1 MSTNF
6 DSEEFPMDRLQEMR
20 ARLGAL
26 GRDLPKAVNNDFTP
40 APPVEDLAGSDQ
52 QQPQGVD
59 AADSPDVWDPY
70 SDEELSPDVE
80 PDEEAGT
87 VDTAQQ
93 ETLSHNESA
102 QGHPGILGDRGTDN
116 ETDTVVAEEHHQS
129 FRDIAGITDIDTYD
143 PRPIW
148 NTNGNDSNFTGP
160 VPEDTPGPG
169 RQGFSE
175 TAAAPEY
182 GSTPTEPSTSEV
194 VDVEDVAPTY
204 QVPPAHQFTAPVI
217 DTPVK
222 PEYTYPNPL
231 SQNTNHAQ
239 AAPRAPQAFR
249 DAAARNAANT
259 QLTGR
264 AGHVV
269 QQPYFPPPPPA
280 GAAGQYTSPQ
290 PYQQPAGATAHPHSV
305 PAQQGSSHP
314 GPIQGG
320 HPVMPPLQTP
330 YQQLQQYAPE
340 QRLQQHWPIQN
351 PAPPASDT
359 AGVNDRRHETGPSSY
374 VPPGRPQQGTQPAL
388 VRARKEAP
396 KQSWR
401 AIASSRFHLPVGKGA
416 DEITYD
422 NQIDQINK
430 GFYSPRKVAVL
441 SIKGGVGKTTM
452 TTALGS
458 TYAQH
463 YRDGAVAAVDA
474 AEGGTLYMRVKERRP
489 GNIKAFAADPNL
501 TNDSAVGYY
510 LATNSHRLRVLR
522 SAPED
527 PRNPLQPHEYLRAVD
542 VLSVGHRVI
551 FVDMDPSMAHPCF
564 QTILG
569 SVDAMVL
576 VTSTAADSIEK
587 AKDLLAWMRLN
598 NFGGLHDR
606 TMVIINHQGSVKPN
620 IDVAAEVLYFQ
631 KSEGRETL
639 AMPWDDHLVE
649 AGPVDLN
656 LLNKGTRRQLVTA
669 SAILA
674 NYLPTA

>member
-26 GRDLPKAVNNDFTP
+26 GRDLPNAVNNDFTP
-40 APPVEDLAGSDQ
+40 APPVEDSMDSER
-52 QQPQGVD
+52 QQPQGAV
-59 AADSPDVWDPY
+59 AADGPDVWDAY
-70 SDEELSPDVE
+70 GDKELSSDAE
-80 PDEEAGT
+80 LDEEAET

-102 QGHPGILGDRGTDN
+102 QGHPGIPGYRG
-116 ETDTVVAEEHHQS
+116 TDTVVVGESQS
-129 FRDIAGITDIDTYD
+129 FGDVAGITDIDTFD

-148 NTNGNDSNFTGP
+148 NANGNGSNFNGP
-160 VPEDTPGPG
+160 VPVNTQDLGH
-169 RQGFSE
+169 QIASQ
-175 TAAAPEY
+175 TAAVPENN
-182 GSTPTEPSTSEV
+182 STPMEPDASEV

-217 DTPVK
+217 ETPVK

-231 SQNTNHAQ
+231 SQNINHSQ
-239 AAPRAPQAFR
+239 AAPRTPQGFR

-259 QLTGR
+259 QLTGN
-264 AGHVV
+264 AGHGV
-269 QQPYFPPPPPA
+269 QQQHFPPPPA
-280 GAAGQYTSPQ
+280 AAAAGQYTSPQ
-290 PYQQPAGATAHPHSV
+290 LHQQPPGAAAHPYIA
-305 PAQQGSSHP
+305 PAQQGFSHAAP
-314 GPIQGG
+314 TQGG
-320 HPVMPPLQTP
+320 GPSVMPPIQTP
-330 YQQLQQYAPE
+330 YPQPQQYAPE
-340 QRLQQHWPIQN
+340 QHLQQHRPNQN
-351 PAPPASDT
+351 PAPHASNT
-359 AGVNDRRHETGPSSY
+359 AGVNDRRHETGPSIY
-374 VPPGRPQQGTQPAL
+374 APQGRPQQGTQPAL

-669 SAILA
+669 AAILA